1 VKRFVYKKWDGS
13 QSPFSLKRKDI
24 VDTFMDNLMKGM
36 SPNMSLAQ
44 MLWEGFQ
51 LQGMD
56 FRVMGLEEMLDEL
69 EKQKQNLFDTYHLE
83 NSFDQPM
90 DDLKYLLAEEEMIR
104 RQQGAPLP
112 PSYEELPPGLLEK
125 INQLTGYPFKS
136 RESRNTFKN
145 LKKREKDIFDLYEFY
160 SRYSEYFKGNQSLDF
175 DQAVNLMR
183 LFESIDQTR
192 QQILTGQFTG
202 IDPNVLRELLGDQA
216 EQSFNILLQIP
227 EMISDE
233 GIVRVDNTGFNI
245 TPRGMRALGQL
256 AFGKT
261 FHHIRKDREGGYQ
274 GNAPQTGDILPDSS
288 RPYEFGDRFDLD
300 ITRTI
305 LESVKRNQGV
315 GVKIDLRPD
324 DFYVR
329 EREQRI
335 TSTTVLLLD
344 LSWSMSWEGRFEAGK
359 RVALALDH
367 YIRTRFPRDKIHIIG
382 FSTVAKEL
390 KGDALALAVWDA
402 QRPYTNLQD
411 GLRLAMR
418 LIKKSGN
425 RNNRVIVITD
435 GQPTAYYRD
444 EHLHVELPDGVY
456 GISPNACKATLEEVR
471 KVTVQGMNI
480 DTFMLDDNPVLI
492 EFTKQIAKINRG
504 RAIMCLPG
512 ELGELI
518 IVEEVKRRGG
528 KI

>member
-1 VKRFVYKKWDGS
+1 MKRFIYKKWDGS
-13 QSPFSLKRKDI
+13 QQPFLIKRKEI
-24 VDTFMDNLMKGM
+24 VDQFMENIMKGM

-44 MLWEGFQ
+44 MLWEGFP

-56 FRVMGLEEMLDEL
+56 FRVMGLEELLDEL
-69 EKQKQNLFDTYHLE
+69 EKQKRDLFDTYNLE
-83 NSFDQPM
+83 NAFDKPM
-90 DDLKYLLAEEEMIR
+90 ADLKYLLAEEAMER
-104 RQQGAPLP
+104 RQSGAIPP

-125 INQLTGYPFKS
+125 IRQLKGYDFQSKEG
-136 RESRNTFKN
+136 RDVFDHLE
-145 LKKREKDIFDLYEFY
+145 KRQKDILDLYEFY
-160 SRYSEYFKGNQSLDF
+160 SRYSQYFKGDQSLDF
-175 DQAVNLMR
+175 DQAVELMR

-192 QQILTGQFTG
+192 QQILTGQFSR
-202 IDPNVLRELLGDQA
+202 IDSETLREFLGERA
-216 EQSFNILLQIP
+216 AQSFNILLQLP
-227 EMISDE
+227 KMMSEE
-233 GIVRVDNTGFNI
+233 GIVQVDKSGFNM

-261 FHHIRKDREGGYQ
+261 FHQLKKDRQGGHE
-274 GNAPQTGDILPDSS
+274 GNAPQTGDVLPDSS

-300 ITRTI
+300 ITRTV
-305 LESVKRNQGV
+305 LESLKRPRHESARLELQ
-315 GVKIDLRPD
+315 PD

-359 RVALALDH
+359 RVALALNH
-367 YIRTRFPRDKIHIIG
+367 YIRTRFPKDRIHIIG

-390 KGDALALAVWDA
+390 KRNELALAVWDA

-411 GLRLAMR
+411 GLRLAMQ

-425 RNNRVIVITD
+425 RNNRVIIITD
-435 GQPTAYYRD
+435 GQPTAYYQGD
-444 EHLHVELPDGVY
+444 HLHVELPDGVF
-456 GISPNACKATLEEVR
+456 GISPNACKATLAEVR
-471 KVTVQGMNI
+471 KVTAQGMHI

-504 RAIMCLPG
+504 RAVMCLPG

-528 KI
+528 RI

>member
-1 VKRFVYKKWDGS
+1 VKGFIYKKWDGS
-13 QSPFSLKRKDI
+13 QQPFSLKRKEVI
-24 VDTFMDNLMKGM
+24 DTFMDNIMKGM

-44 MLWEGFQ
+44 MLWEGFP

-56 FRVMGLEEMLDEL
+56 FRVMGLEELLEEL
-69 EKQKQNLFDTYHLE
+69 EKQKRDLFDTYNLE
-83 NSFDQPM
+83 KAFDKPM
-90 DDLKYLLAEEEMIR
+90 DDLKSLLAEEAMTR
-104 RQQGAPLP
+104 RQYGATPP
-112 PSYEELPPGLLEK
+112 PSYNELPPGLLEK
-125 INQLTGYPFKS
+125 IRQLKGYDFKS
-136 RESRNTFKN
+136 KESRDI
-145 LKKREKDIFDLYEFY
+145 LDSLDKKQNDILDLYEFY
-160 SRYSEYFKGNQSLDF
+160 SRYSKYFKGDQYLDF
-175 DQAVNLMR
+175 DQAVELMR

-192 QQILTGQFTG
+192 QQILTGQFSS
-202 IDPNVLRELLGDQA
+202 IDPETLRELLGEKA
-216 EQSFNILLQIP
+216 EQSFNIQLQLP
-227 EMISDE
+227 EMISEE
-233 GIVRVDNTGFNI
+233 GIVQVDKSGFSM
-245 TPRGMRALGQL
+245 TPRGVKALGQL

-261 FHHIRKDREGGYQ
+261 FHQIKKDRQGGHE
-274 GNAPQTGDILPDSS
+274 GNAPQNGEILPDSS

-300 ITRTI
+300 ITRTV
-305 LESVKRNQGV
+305 LESIKRPRSQNEKLKLQ
-315 GVKIDLRPD
+315 PD

-344 LSWSMSWEGRFEAGK
+344 LSWSMSWGGRFEAGK

-367 YIRTRFPRDKIHIIG
+367 YIRTRFPKDRIHIIG

-390 KGDALALAVWDA
+390 KGNELALSVWDA

-425 RNNRVIVITD
+425 RNNRVIIITD
-435 GQPTAYYRD
+435 GQPTAYYQG
-444 EHLHVELPDGVY
+444 EHLHVELPDGVF
-456 GISPNACKATLEEVR
+456 GISPNACKATLAEVR
-471 KVTVQGMNI
+471 KVTAQGMNI

-504 RAIMCLPG
+504 RAVMCLPG

-518 IVEEVKRRGG
+518 IIEEVKRRGG